1 MAVTKPKGS
10 GIETPTSEPGF
21 CMTDFYDSECDDELD
36 EYYNTRHQRR
46 LSDPS
51 SNLNNFSKN
60 GWKQKQPNQ
69 SGYGNNK
76 AMSQNEGL
84 DSLANEISEIEAGD
98 VRDGEASSIFAFLS
112 FVVACTSPHLFLV
125 VLGAASGSVHNHTHL
140 AFFESCNLFFVLA
153 FPY

>member
-98 VRDGEASSIFAFLS
+98 VRDGEASPIFAILS
-112 FVVACTSPHLFLV
+112 FVVACTSPHSFFSLCSAPLPV
-125 VLGAASGSVHNHTHL
+125 PLTVTHI
-140 AFFESCNLFFVLA
+140 
-153 FPY
+153 